1 MTTAQAYDATEPP
14 ARRRDRRGFTI
25 IELLVVVSII
35 AIIISLIV
43 SAGTNMQAIGM
54 EEETRGHLEVISRAV
69 EEYREQTGAY
79 PRGSGASLMRK
90 LLAEPACEEL
100 LRGLPERMLEGRD
113 AFDKTI
119 SFSATGGKG
128 GTAAVRSGGRDGRMG
143 TADDLSSAD
152 Q

>member
-1 MTTAQAYDATEPP
+1 MTRQ
-14 ARRRDRRGFTI
+14 RDSFGFTI

-43 SAGTNMQAIGM
+43 SAGLNMQAIGM
-54 EEETRGHLEVISRAV
+54 EKDTQGHLEVIATAV

-79 PRGSGASLMRK
+79 PRGSSGALLMRK
-90 LLAEPACEEL
+90 LLAEPACKEL

-113 AFDKTI
+113 AFDKNI
-119 SFSATGGKG
+119 SFTSTGGKG